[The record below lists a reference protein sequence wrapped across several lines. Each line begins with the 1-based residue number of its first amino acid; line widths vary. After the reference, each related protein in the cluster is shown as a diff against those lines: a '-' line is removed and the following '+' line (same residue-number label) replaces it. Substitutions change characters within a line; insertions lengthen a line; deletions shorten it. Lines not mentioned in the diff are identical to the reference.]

1 MSYVSWLIPALLV
14 IVVLALLF
22 LRVSMS
28 SSTRARG
35 YRRGE
40 FSSDDIPDIDATA
53 LAKKYWKLVI
63 PLILIILA
71 LSCLHTV
78 PSGRRGVVIT
88 FGSVADKILDEGLN
102 FKLPWQTVINMQVNL
117 EIEEVTESTAS
128 KDLQEVTTQL
138 AVHFNIMPD
147 RANEVYQQMRQKY
160 HSLLLRPVI
169 QEDLKATTAQ
179 FTAEELITQRP
190 LVVGQLLHKLRESL
204 EAEYGIAIQT
214 VNIID
219 FQFSDAF
226 SDAIEKKVLA
236 EQQALEAKNI
246 LEKVRWEQEQ
256 EIAKQEA
263 QARIKIIQAAAQRNA
278 TITTELGRA
287 EAVRIAADAE
297 YYKIIME
304 QQGTAEGI
312 QMVTATI
319 TEEYV
324 RYLYMLQWDGELPD
338 VLAGVEGTDIL
349 LLLEQDTGD

>member
-1 MSYVSWLIPALLV
+1 
-14 IVVLALLF
+14 
-22 LRVSMS
+22 
-28 SSTRARG
+28 
-35 YRRGE
+35 
-40 FSSDDIPDIDATA
+40 
-53 LAKKYWKLVI
+53 
-63 PLILIILA
+63 
-71 LSCLHTV
+71 
-78 PSGRRGVVIT
+78 
-88 FGSVADKILDEGLN
+88 
-102 FKLPWQTVINMQVNL
+102 MQVNL
-117 EIEEVTESTAS
+117 EIEEVDESTAS

-138 AVHFNIMPD
+138 AVHFNVMPD
-147 RANEVYQQMRQKY
+147 RANEVYQEMRQKY

-169 QEDLKATTAQ
+169 QEDLKATTAL

-190 LVVGQLLHKLRESL
+190 LVVSQLLAKLRGSL
-204 EAEYGIAIQT
+204 EKEYGIAVQT
-214 VNIID
+214 VNIVD

-256 EIAKQEA
+256 QIAIQEA
-263 QARIKIIQAAAQRNA
+263 EARIKIIQAIAEQNA
-278 TITTELGRA
+278 TVTREIGKA

-312 QMVTATI
+312 QMVTVSI

-349 LLLEQDTGD
+349 LLLEQNGDG